1 MLNQYVVSNVISNV
15 HSFIESFLILQK
27 FSSIKFRIPNSV
39 SIIVI
44 SLDSKSFRR
53 IIYLFIVIFHSIFQ
67 THFSFSPFFSVP
79 QFFRRFFERLAFRP
93 SRNPRTARALVITK
107 SRPSLSRLVPGS
119 RPFLL
124 PCNHIRGV

>member
-1 MLNQYVVSNVISNV
+1 MLNQYVVSNVISNI

-27 FSSIKFRIPNSV
+27 FSSIKFRNSI
-39 SIIVI
+39 SIIVVPF
-44 SLDSKSFRR
+44 DSKNFRR
-53 IIYLFIVIFHSIFQ
+53 IIYLFIVISHSIFQ
-67 THFSFSPFFSVP
+67 TRFSFSPFFSVP

-107 SRPSLSRLVPGS
+107 SRPSLSRLVPSS